1 MSVPSYHVCPHLL
14 CLSPP
19 SMSVPTYHVCPL
31 LLCLSQSIM
40 SVPTYYVCPH
50 LSCLSPPI
58 MSVPTYHVC
67 PLLIC
72 LSPPIMSVPTDY
84 FVLVCPQPSFLC
96 WQALFKSWVWH
107 FQLSLFFLDL
117 INLRLGFFVIQ
128 TFCSAWDQSWTLNL
142 PYTPPPPPPPLPT
155 TGTFRP
161 LPGILGGWDYV
172 DLTHK
177 Y

>member
-1 MSVPSYHVCPHLL
+1 MEPRSGIIFQPATRPPQRFRSCISAFTDQSLSKQGLPTYNVCPNLLCMSPPIMSVPSYHVCPHLL

-58 MSVPTYHVC
+58 MSVPMYHVC

-107 FQLSLFFLDL
+107 FQLGLFF
-117 INLRLGFFVIQ
+117 
-128 TFCSAWDQSWTLNL
+128 
-142 PYTPPPPPPPLPT
+142 
-155 TGTFRP
+155 
-161 LPGILGGWDYV
+161 
-172 DLTHK
+172 
-177 Y
+177 

>member
-1 MSVPSYHVCPHLL
+1 
-14 CLSPP
+14 
-19 SMSVPTYHVCPL
+19 MSVPTYHVCPSYYVCPNQ
-31 LLCLSQSIM
+31 LCLSPPIM

-107 FQLSLFFLDL
+107 FQLGLFFLDL

-142 PYTPPPPPPPLPT
+142 PYTPPPPPPLPT

-161 LPGILGGWDYV
+161 LPGILGGWDLV
-172 DLTHK
+172 CWLNSQI
-177 Y
+177 

>member
-96 WQALFKSWVWH
+96 WQALFKSRVWH
-107 FQLSLFFLDL
+107 FQLSLFRLNQFKTKIFCDPNFLFS
-117 INLRLGFFVIQ
+117 LGPK
-128 TFCSAWDQSWTLNL
+128 LNTKL
-142 PYTPPPPPPPLPT
+142 ALHT
-155 TGTFRP
+155 TTTTTTT
-161 LPGILGGWDYV
+161 
-172 DLTHK
+172 THHRNF
-177 Y
+177 